1 MAATDVVAAATRVAM
16 VWPPSGTIAI
26 GVADLRAEPLDDAE
40 LVDQAHFGERIRV
53 LGERDERCYVQGED
67 LYLGW
72 IRRDAAFI
80 HSSQEARLVSVL
92 MAPLHERPDPL
103 SAVLGHVPAG
113 TLVAEFRQYVPEG
126 PGVQREV
133 PKPEIGPWLE
143 VMLARPD
150 ARNRFV
156 RGYLAT
162 DSSVRVT
169 DLPLRYPTA
178 ADYLKT
184 AESFIGVP
192 YLWGGTTALGLDC
205 SGFVQQVYRLNGVAL
220 PRDADQQAMLGRR
233 VEEARAGDLLFFGAE
248 SVDHVALA
256 TGADDFIHAPMKGAV
271 VQRGRL
277 GGDRILR
284 GIRRYLPNGST
295 T

>member
-1 MAATDVVAAATRVAM
+1 MVA
-16 VWPPSGTIAI
+16 PPRALVTVGI
-26 GVADLRAEPLDDAE
+26 GDLRAGPAETSE
-40 LVDQAHFGERIRV
+40 LVDQAHLTEMVTV
-53 LGERDERCYVQGED
+53 LGEQNDWRYVQGPD
-67 LYLGW
+67 QYFGW
-72 IRRDAAFI
+72 IRAEQIFEIPGSNNAGI
-80 HSSQEARLVSVL
+80 V
-92 MAPLHERPDPL
+92 
-103 SAVLGHVPAG
+103 AVLLADVYERASRASVVIERLPAG
-113 TLVAEFRQYVPEG
+113 TRPPQMFKAVGLDGANARPEWG
-126 PGVQREV
+126 EV
-133 PKPEIGPWLE
+133 PLRGGRTRDPRSGFLAVADTTRDGE
-143 VMLARPD
+143 VA
-150 ARNRFV
+150 
-156 RGYLAT
+156 
-162 DSSVRVT
+162 S
-169 DLPLRYPTA
+169 RYPTA

-256 TGADDFIHAPMKGAV
+256 TGADDFIHAPIKGAV